1 MKLTTLAKVK
11 RNRKRKMGDSGRN
24 RAATLVAIPVFN
36 EVRHVDEVLKAVRRY
51 ARDILV
57 VDDGS
62 TDGTREALGRH
73 VDIRIVFH
81 ESNEG
86 YGSSLMDA
94 FRFARRHQFD
104 WVITVDCD
112 HQHEPSY
119 IPHFYPEIDRD
130 DVDIIS
136 GSRYLAAAEARS
148 KAPAERIAINK
159 EITRTLNEN
168 PGLELTDS
176 FCGFKAYRT
185 SAVAALDLTEKG
197 YRFPLQ
203 LWIRAAHAGLK
214 IREIPVPLIYHD
226 PERNFAGRLED
237 PQYRFNYY
245 IEIIEKELGC
255 NVHQNLKRPLHT
267 ERTRRHFCKS

>member
-1 MKLTTLAKVK
+1 MARVK
-11 RNRKRKMGDSGRN
+11 RLNRQPEMPDRDR
-24 RAATLVAIPVFN
+24 RRFTTLVAVPVFN
-36 EVRHVDEVLKAVRRY
+36 EVKYVDEVLKAVHRY
-51 ARDILV
+51 AHDILV

-73 VDIRIVFH
+73 PDVQIIFH
-81 ESNEG
+81 KSNEG
-86 YGSSLMDA
+86 YGRSLMDA
-94 FRFARRHQFD
+94 FRFACHHEFD

-119 IPHFYPEIDRD
+119 LPHFHLEIGKD

-136 GSRYLAAAEARS
+136 GSRYLAAAEPRS
-148 KAPAERIAINK
+148 TAPAERIAINK
-159 EITRTLNEN
+159 EITRMLNEN
-168 PGLELTDS
+168 LGLKLTDS

-185 SAVAALDLTEKG
+185 RAVAALDLTEKG
-197 YRFPLQ
+197 YRLPLQ
-203 LWIRAAHAGLK
+203 LWIRATRAGLK

-226 PERNFAGRLED
+226 PKRNFAGALED

-255 NVHQNLKRPLHT
+255 NVHKNLRRPFHT
-267 ERTRRHFCKS
+267 ERTRRHLCKS